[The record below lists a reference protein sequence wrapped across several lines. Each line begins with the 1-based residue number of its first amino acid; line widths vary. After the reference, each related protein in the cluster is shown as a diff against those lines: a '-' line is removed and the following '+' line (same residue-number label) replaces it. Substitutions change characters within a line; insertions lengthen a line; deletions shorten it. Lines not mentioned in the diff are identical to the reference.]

1 MERKEGRE
9 KMRIS
14 IKAAR
19 VNAEMTQEELAD
31 KLGVNKT
38 TIINWESGKSEPAWS
53 QLKRISEL
61 SGIPIDYIFV
71 PIKSEKNG

>member
-1 MERKEGRE
+1 
-9 KMRIS
+9 MRIS

-31 KLGVNKT
+31 DIGVNKAT
-38 TIINWESGKSEPAWS
+38 VINWESGKSEPTWS

-61 SGIPIDYIFV
+61 SGIPIDFIFV
-71 PIKSEKNG
+71 PVKSEKNG